1 MPVKNSEAPEIEF
14 GWRQWL
20 MVVTIIVVASTASS
34 LFIYFQTQTIREGI
48 GGLLVDMKKM
58 SVDLS
63 EISNQLR
70 VNTERISEGLSKVS
84 DQLRVITERLDRAF
98 PKGR

>member
-1 MPVKNSEAPEIEF
+1 MPVRNRETLKNKS
-14 GWRQWL
+14 GWKQWL
-20 MVVTIIVVASTASS
+20 MVVTIIVVANTASS

-63 EISNQLR
+63 ELSDQLR